1 MISLPHWR
9 RLLTIVRKELLV
21 LFSNRVSRIM
31 LIVPPLMQIVM
42 FGWAATL
49 EVRNVDVAVLDHDGG
64 PLAADIV
71 HRLRG
76 SPTFRNVFFLSSEA
90 DIAPA
95 IDGERALFALVLDQD
110 LSRRAA
116 AGREAV
122 VQVILD
128 GRRANAA
135 QIAAY
140 YLQTMLADLAAT
152 LPRTRMAAQLSTG
165 VPDIALTIRCWFNPN
180 LEFQWFFLPNLIG
193 MLSFMLGLVVTG
205 LSVAREREVGTFDQL
220 LVSPATPTEI
230 AIAKLLPGCIVGL
243 IHGTIFLLI
252 TVFAFGVPFTGSL
265 ILLYAAVFIFAL
277 ASGGVGL
284 MVSSLAATQQQ
295 AFLGA
300 FTIGVPCIL
309 VSGAVTPVI
318 NMPPFLQYA
327 SEFNP
332 VRHFTTLAQGVFLK
346 DISLTAALLS
356 LGKIALIAL
365 VCLRQKGVPSPSNS
379 PIFPKTRTLEQFN
392 FEKGKTRGGSPAPP
406 GPKRAEKLCFFRE
419 TAGRTV

>member
-122 VQVILD
+122 VPVILD

-140 YLQTMLADLAAT
+140 YLQTMLADLALT

-220 LVSPATPTEI
+220 LVSPATLTEI

-265 ILLYAAVFIFAL
+265 VLLYAAVFIFAL

-365 VCLRQKGVPSPSNS
+365 VC
-379 PIFPKTRTLEQFN
+379 IFVAV
-392 FEKGKTRGGSPAPP
+392 SM
-406 GPKRAEKLCFFRE
+406 FR
-419 TAGRTV
+419 RRV

>member
-1 MISLPHWR
+1 MTILPQWR
-9 RLLTIVRKELLV
+9 RLTTIVRKELLV

-31 LIVPPLMQIVM
+31 LVVPPLMQIVL

-49 EVRNVDVAVLDHDGG
+49 EVRNVDVAVLNRDGG
-64 PLAADIV
+64 ALAEEIL

-76 SPTFRNVFFLSSEA
+76 SPTFRHVFFLTSEA
-90 DIAPA
+90 DIAPV
-95 IDGERALFALVLDQD
+95 IDGERALLALVLGQE

-116 AGREAV
+116 AGEEAA

-128 GRRANAA
+128 GRRANAS

-140 YLQTMLADLAAT
+140 YLQTILADVAAS
-152 LPRTRMAAQLSTG
+152 LPRSLMAAQGPT
-165 VPDIALTIRCWFNPN
+165 DIPAVNLHIRCWFNPN

-220 LVSPATPTEI
+220 LASPATPTEI
-230 AIAKLLPGCIVGL
+230 ALAKLLPGCIIGL
-243 IHGTIFLLI
+243 VHGTIFLLI
-252 TVFAFGVPFTGSL
+252 TVFGFGVPFSGSVL
-265 ILLYAAVFIFAL
+265 LLYAAVFIFAL

-284 MVSSLAATQQQ
+284 MISSIAATQQQ

-300 FTIGVPCIL
+300 FTVGVPCIL
-309 VSGAVTPVI
+309 ISGAVTPVM
-318 NMPPFLQYA
+318 NMPLFLQRA
-327 SEFNP
+327 SELNP

-346 DISLTAALLS
+346 DISLAAALLS

-365 VCLRQKGVPSPSNS
+365 VCILVAVSM
-379 PIFPKTRTLEQFN
+379 
-392 FEKGKTRGGSPAPP
+392 
-406 GPKRAEKLCFFRE
+406 FR
-419 TAGRTV
+419 RRV

>member
-1 MISLPHWR
+1 MIPLPHWR

-95 IDGERALFALVLDQD
+95 IDSERALFALVLDQD

-140 YLQTMLADLAAT
+140 YLQTMLADLALT

-243 IHGTIFLLI
+243 IHGTIFLLL

-265 ILLYAAVFIFAL
+265 VLLYAAVFIFAL

-365 VCLRQKGVPSPSNS
+365 VC
-379 PIFPKTRTLEQFN
+379 IFVAV
-392 FEKGKTRGGSPAPP
+392 SM
-406 GPKRAEKLCFFRE
+406 FR
-419 TAGRTV
+419 RRV